1 MEHNEAIVPE
11 PPQGPKDVTSRLLGV
26 HLSVPRA
33 AHDCPGIKLLGR
45 TVRSLVFSTDL
56 VVIRNCD
63 ADAVLAVYPFT
74 CQPAI
79 TQALVSTAGR
89 PVLTGVAGSTTSG
102 ARSVLLA
109 MESET
114 QGVSG
119 VVLNYGAV
127 PELVSSIAQAVDVPV
142 VATITDWDDLAR
154 EKVGGRSPGAQRRS
168 RRAHAAG
175 GGGRARGTALHA
187 DHRHGGPHRGVGAR
201 HRGRRG
207 RRHLVDPSLAAAD
220 REGAHGAGAGLG
232 THAVPGRAAG
242 TGASPGSAPKKRAEV
257 ADRPG
262 MCTSVR
268 LIIG

>member
-1 MEHNEAIVPE
+1 MEQNKAIVPE
-11 PPQGPKDVTSRLLGV
+11 ASQGPKDVTSRLLGV
-26 HLSVPRA
+26 HLSVPQA

-89 PVLTGVAGSTTSG
+89 PVLTGVGGSTTSG

-127 PELVSSIAQAVDVPV
+127 PELVASIAQTVDVPV
-142 VATITDWDDLAR
+142 VATITDWNDLAH
-154 EKVGGRSPGAQRRS
+154 EKV
-168 RRAHAAG
+168 AAG
-175 GGGRARGTALHA
+175 ALVLNVAAGARTPQVVTAVREELPYMPIIATAGPTEESARATVDAGADAISWTPPSLQQIEKELMARARG
-187 DHRHGGPHRGVGAR
+187 
-201 HRGRRG
+201 
-207 RRHLVDPSLAAAD
+207 
-220 REGAHGAGAGLG
+220 
-232 THAVPGRAAG
+232 
-242 TGASPGSAPKKRAEV
+242 
-257 ADRPG
+257 
-262 MCTSVR
+262 
-268 LIIG
+268 

>member
-1 MEHNEAIVPE
+1 MDRNEVIVPE
-11 PPQGPKDVTSRLLGV
+11 APQGPKDVTSHLLGV

-56 VVIRNCD
+56 VVIRYCD

-119 VVLNYGAV
+119 VVLNYGAT
-127 PELVSSIAQAVDVPV
+127 PELVASIAQTVDVPV
-142 VATITDWDDLAR
+142 VVTITDWDDLAR
-154 EKVGGRSPGAQRRS
+154 EKV
-168 RRAHAAG
+168 AAG
-175 GGGRARGTALHA
+175 ALVLNVAAGSHTPQVVAAVRDELPFMPIIATAGPTEESARAT
-187 DHRHGGPHRGVGAR
+187 V
-201 HRGRRG
+201 
-207 RRHLVDPSLAAAD
+207 
-220 REGAHGAGAGLG
+220 GAGAD
-232 THAVPGRAAG
+232 AVSWTPPSLQQIEKELMARGR
-242 TGASPGSAPKKRAEV
+242 E
-257 ADRPG
+257 
-262 MCTSVR
+262 
-268 LIIG
+268 

>member
-1 MEHNEAIVPE
+1 MEQNEAIVPE
-11 PPQGPKDVTSRLLGV
+11 PSREPKDVTSRLLGV

-127 PELVSSIAQAVDVPV
+127 PELVASIAQTVDVPV

-154 EKVGGRSPGAQRRS
+154 QKVSAGALVLNV
-168 RRAHAAG
+168 AAG
-175 GGGRARGTALHA
+175 ANTPQVVAAVRDELPYMPIIATAGPTEESARATVDAGADAISWTPPSLQQIEKELMARAR
-187 DHRHGGPHRGVGAR
+187 
-201 HRGRRG
+201 
-207 RRHLVDPSLAAAD
+207 
-220 REGAHGAGAGLG
+220 E
-232 THAVPGRAAG
+232 
-242 TGASPGSAPKKRAEV
+242 
-257 ADRPG
+257 
-262 MCTSVR
+262 
-268 LIIG
+268 

>member
-1 MEHNEAIVPE
+1 MDQNESIVPE
-11 PPQGPKDVTSRLLGV
+11 SPQGPKDVTSRLLGV
-26 HLSVPRA
+26 HLSVPQA
-33 AHDCPGIKLLGR
+33 AQACSGIKLLGR

-119 VVLNYGAV
+119 VVLNYGATAD
-127 PELVSSIAQAVDVPV
+127 LVSSIAQVVDVPV

-154 EKVGGRSPGAQRRS
+154 EKVSAGALVLNI
-168 RRAHAAG
+168 AG
-175 GGGRARGTALHA
+175 GARTPSIVEAVRNELPYMPIIATAGPTEESAWATVKAGADAISWTPPSLQQIEKELMARAR
-187 DHRHGGPHRGVGAR
+187 
-201 HRGRRG
+201 
-207 RRHLVDPSLAAAD
+207 
-220 REGAHGAGAGLG
+220 EQ
-232 THAVPGRAAG
+232 
-242 TGASPGSAPKKRAEV
+242 EV
-257 ADRPG
+257 QD
-262 MCTSVR
+262 
-268 LIIG
+268 